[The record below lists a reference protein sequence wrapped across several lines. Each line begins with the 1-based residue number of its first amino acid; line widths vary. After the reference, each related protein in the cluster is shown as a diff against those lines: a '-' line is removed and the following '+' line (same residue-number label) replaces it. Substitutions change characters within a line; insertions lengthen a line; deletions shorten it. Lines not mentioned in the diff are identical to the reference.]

1 MGNLRQK
8 YTDEEWKELVESTKP
23 EFVEKR
29 TEQFIHEAAEKYVE
43 SLDLKFNIDEYKN
56 YAFTDFIAGAK
67 WMMKNTNHRHS
78 K

>member
-8 YTDEEWKELVESTKP
+8 YTDEEWRELVESTKSTP
-23 EFVEKR
+23 TEKQ
-29 TEQFIHEAAEKYVE
+29 TDQFIHEAAEKYVG
-43 SLDLKFNIDEYKN
+43 SLDLKFNIDQYKE

-67 WMMKNTNHRHS
+67 WMMKNTNHRYS